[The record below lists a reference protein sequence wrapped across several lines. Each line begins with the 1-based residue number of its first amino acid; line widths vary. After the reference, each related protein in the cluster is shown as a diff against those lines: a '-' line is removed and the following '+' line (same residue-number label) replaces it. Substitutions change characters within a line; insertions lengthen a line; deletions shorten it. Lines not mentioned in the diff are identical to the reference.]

1 MRKYLRIVDNN
12 RATKGIRFAN
22 FVIDRIIF
30 NLFFFAIGFLGV
42 LIDKII
48 GSYYLTNLILK
59 ASEINRF
66 IDILVTSLLFSVY
79 TFLMEY
85 FTKGRT
91 IGKYITGTKV
101 ITTDGQIPTLNEF
114 FIRNISR
121 AVPFDAL
128 SFLGETGWHDSWS
141 DTRVVNIKNYE
152 SERQVKSEIETL
164 GTKEIV

>member
-22 FVIDRIIF
+22 FMIDRVIF

-42 LIDKII
+42 LIDKAI
-48 GSYYLTNLILK
+48 GSYYFTNLFIK
-59 ASEINRF
+59 VSEVNRLV
-66 IDILVTSLLFSVY
+66 DILVTSVLFSIY

-85 FTKGRT
+85 FTQGRT
-91 IGKYITGTKV
+91 IAKYITGTKV
-101 ITTDGQIPTLNEF
+101 ITTNGQTPTLNEF